1 MPGESDSRQ
10 SRLAEIGPE
19 GQALI
24 ASSTA
29 DVQLDRVSA
38 TVCARYL
45 AGCGVGTLRVRDARL
60 AAVAREA
67 RSSVTVVIVDDL
79 PVRDAGSALDLHD
92 EVARQVAG
100 GAMEALT
107 VIRSTL
113 GLPSGGAVPD
123 AKRHES
129 WSLGNLIATRS
140 VIERVDFEALEA
152 YARGEESCGLLSGP
166 TAEPR
171 RVDGIVPMVNRANA
185 LHAIDPE
192 AYPRT
197 GRTYFDI
204 DSLKFQAAL
213 RHGEAQG
220 RPVKVLYHSHVDAGA
235 YFSDTDAEV
244 ARMGHGEP
252 PWNLAYLVTSVVQGK
267 VAGRALYVWDRRQ
280 QDFVES
286 SLDIVLD
293 TPEL

>member
-10 SRLAEIGPE
+10 SRLVEIGPA

-29 DVQLDRVSA
+29 DVQLDRVAA

-45 AGCGVGTLRVRDARL
+45 AGCGVGTLRVRDARVG
-60 AAVAREA
+60 AVAREA

-79 PVRDAGSALDLHD
+79 PVHDAASDLDLHD

-100 GAMEALT
+100 GANEALAI
-107 VIRSTL
+107 IRATL
-113 GLPSGGAVPD
+113 GLPARGTVPAD
-123 AKRHES
+123 S
-129 WSLGNLIATRS
+129 WALGNLTATRS
-140 VIERVDFEALEA
+140 VIARVDQEALEG
-152 YARGEESCGLLSGP
+152 YARGEESCGLLTGP
-166 TAEPR
+166 TSEPR

-185 LHAIDPE
+185 LHAIDAE

-204 DSLKFQAAL
+204 DTLKFQTAL
-213 RHGEAQG
+213 RRGESQG

-244 ARMGHGEP
+244 ARMGQGEP

-267 VAGRALYVWDRRQ
+267 VAGRALYVWDGRKR
-280 QDFVES
+280 DFVES
-286 SLDIVLD
+286 RLDIVLD
-293 TPEL
+293 PPEL